1 MSTATQQTGMQ
12 SGERT
17 EQLQVTIGGMHCSLC
32 TESITDGLERVNG
45 VANADVSLA
54 HEEALV
60 RYDPAQVDES
70 EIWGIL
76 QDLGY
81 EPQELDPDE
90 RFEKEEEDLAAA
102 RRKAG
107 IAGGLLVSVSALMA
121 GDAFL
126 PAFTLLPVYEY
137 AIGLLALV
145 TVFGP
150 ARAIIFQN
158 GWQSLRRGILNQD
171 LLVSVAATGGLVGG
185 VVGLVNPTFPVGG
198 FFGATVF
205 VLAFH
210 LIGGYAA
217 VKVHVEA
224 SQSVR
229 QLLHLEP
236 PTAHKI
242 AEDGTETDV
251 PREELAVGDRMR
263 VRPGERIPIDG
274 TVVSGTSAVDESLVT
289 GESTPQEKHNGD
301 EVIGGS
307 INHDGSLTVEVTR
320 TGEDTFLRTVAQQV
334 AEARALKPGILRL
347 VDQVLVY
354 FVPIVFS
361 LSALGFLLWSVG
373 PLLWGGQ
380 PNVVRAGFAALSVL
394 IMGYPCALGM
404 ATPLA
409 IVRGSSEAAEKGI
422 LMRSGEAFHVFKDID
437 TMVLDK
443 TGTLTQ
449 GEPKVNEI
457 VSVDGAVTDDILR
470 LAAAAEN
477 PSEHP
482 LGRAIV
488 TAAHEQN
495 VTIPDA
501 HEFDATPGKGV
512 TAAIDDRTVTVGS
525 PRFVAGEGTDL
536 SGMRGQIEELQQ
548 TGSTVVVVAVAS
560 SPIGLIALAD
570 PLKDDAAEMID
581 RLETAEIEPVMLTG
595 DNEQTARTI
604 ADRVS
609 IDDYYAEVLPD
620 DKSDV
625 VRDLQG
631 HDRQVAMVGD
641 GINDAP
647 ALMQSDV
654 GIAIEAGTDIAI
666 EAADIVLTG
675 AQLTTLLEARGLARR
690 SYRLTLTNV
699 GIALVFNGAGVIAAV
714 SGLLQ
719 PVWAMVAMGISV
731 SLVLANSFA
740 GQLLPTADETG
751 EDASTDTPH

>member
-1 MSTATQQTGMQ
+1 MSTATQQTPMR

-17 EQLQVTIGGMHCSLC
+17 EQLQITVGGMHCSLC
-32 TESITDGLERVNG
+32 TESITEGLKNMNG
-45 VANADVSLA
+45 VADADVSLA

-81 EPQELDPDE
+81 EPRQPDPEE
-90 RFEKEEEDLAAA
+90 RFENEQEDLAAA
-102 RRKAG
+102 RRKAI
-107 IAGGLLVSVSALMA
+107 IAGGLLVGVSALMA
-121 GDAFL
+121 GNIFL
-126 PAFTLLPVYEY
+126 PEFTSIPVYAY
-137 AIGLLALV
+137 AIGALALG
-145 TVFGP
+145 TFFGP
-150 ARAIIFQN
+150 ARAIIFRN

-171 LLVSVAATGGLVGG
+171 LLVSVAATGGLIGG
-185 VVGLVNPTFPVGG
+185 FVGLVTPAFPADG

-229 QLLHLEP
+229 QLLDLEP
-236 PTAHKI
+236 PTAHKV

-251 PREELAVGDRMR
+251 SREDLAVGDRVR
-263 VRPGERIPIDG
+263 VRPGERIPVDG

-289 GESTPQEKHNGD
+289 GESTPQEKHDGD
-301 EVIGGS
+301 EVVGGS
-307 INHDGSLTVEVTR
+307 INQDGSLTIEVTQ
-320 TGEDTFLRTVAQQV
+320 TGEDTFLRSVAQQV

-347 VDQVLVY
+347 VDRVLVY

-361 LSALGFLLWSVG
+361 LAALGFLLWSLG
-373 PLLWGGQ
+373 AWIWTGEA
-380 PNVVRAGFAALSVL
+380 NFVRAGFAALSVL

-437 TMVLDK
+437 TMLLDK

-449 GEPKVNEI
+449 GEPEVGEVI
-457 VSVDGAVTDDILR
+457 AITDESQDNILR

-482 LGRAIV
+482 LARAIV
-488 TAAHEQN
+488 TAAQERE
-495 VTIPDA
+495 VSIPEADD
-501 HEFDATPGKGV
+501 FDATPGKGV
-512 TAAIDDRTVTVGS
+512 AAAVENRSVTVGS
-525 PRFVAGEGTDL
+525 PRFVEGEGADL
-536 SGMRGQIEELQQ
+536 SQVRERIEDLQQ
-548 TGSTVVVVAVAS
+548 TGSTVVVVAVDG
-560 SPIGLIALAD
+560 SPIGLVALAD
-570 PLKDDAAEMID
+570 PLKDDAAEMVE
-581 RLETAEIEPVMLTG
+581 RLKSADIEPVMLTG

-604 ADRVS
+604 AERVG
-609 IDDYYAEVLPD
+609 IDDYRAEVLPD
-620 DKSDV
+620 DKSAV
-625 VRDLQG
+625 VRELQEQ
-631 HDRQVAMVGD
+631 DRQVAMVGD

-647 ALMQSDV
+647 ALMQADV

-675 AQLTTLLEARGLARR
+675 SQLTTLLEARGLARR

-699 GIALVFNGAGVIAAV
+699 GIALLFNGAGVIAAV

-719 PVWAMVAMGISV
+719 PVWAMVAMGLSV
-731 SLVLANSFA
+731 SLVLTNSFA
-740 GQLLPTADETG
+740 GRLLP
-751 EDASTDTPH
+751 ASEEA

>member
-12 SGERT
+12 SSERT
-17 EQLQVTIGGMHCSLC
+17 EQLRLTVGGMHCSLC
-32 TESITDGLERVNG
+32 TESITDGLEDMNG
-45 VANADVSLA
+45 VADADVSLA

-60 RYDPAQVDES
+60 QYDPAQVDES
-70 EIWGIL
+70 EIWRIL
-76 QDLGY
+76 HDLGY
-81 EPQELDPDE
+81 EPRQPAPEE
-90 RFEKEEEDLAAA
+90 RFENEQEDLAAA

-107 IAGGLLVSVSALMA
+107 IAGGLLVGVSALMA
-121 GDAFL
+121 GDFFL
-126 PAFTLLPVYEY
+126 PAFITIPVSAY
-137 AIGLLALV
+137 AIGALALG
-145 TVFGP
+145 TFFGP

-185 VVGLVNPTFPVGG
+185 VVGLINPAFPADG

-229 QLLHLEP
+229 QLLDLEP

-242 AEDGTETDV
+242 AGDGTETDV
-251 PREELAVGDRMR
+251 SRENLAVGDRVR
-263 VRPGERIPIDG
+263 VRPGERIPVDG

-289 GESTPQEKHNGD
+289 GESTPQEKHDGD
-301 EVIGGS
+301 EVVGGS
-307 INHDGSLTVEVTR
+307 INQDGSLTIEVTQ
-320 TGEDTFLRTVAQQV
+320 TGEDTFLRAVAQQV

-347 VDQVLVY
+347 VDRVLVY

-361 LSALGFLLWSVG
+361 LAAFGFLLWSLG
-373 PLLWGGQ
+373 AWIWTGEA
-380 PNVVRAGFAALSVL
+380 NFVRAGCAALSVL

-422 LMRSGEAFHVFKDID
+422 LMRSGEAFHVFKDVD
-437 TMVLDK
+437 TMALDK

-449 GEPKVNEI
+449 GEPE
-457 VSVDGAVTDDILR
+457 VDAVISLTGESTDDILR
-470 LAAAAEN
+470 LAAASEH

-482 LGRAIV
+482 LARAIV
-488 TAAHEQN
+488 SVAQEKDM
-495 VTIPDA
+495 TIPEA
-501 HEFDATPGKGV
+501 HDFDATPGKGV
-512 TAAIDDRTVTVGS
+512 TAVVDNRTVTVGS
-525 PRFVAGEGTDL
+525 PRFVEGEGADL
-536 SGMRGQIEELQQ
+536 SQVRGQIEDLQQ
-548 TGSTVVVVAVAS
+548 TGSTVVVVAVDS
-560 SPIGLIALAD
+560 SPAGLVALAD
-570 PLKDDAAEMID
+570 PLKDDAVEMVE
-581 RLETAEIEPVMLTG
+581 RLKAADIEPVMLTG
-595 DNEQTARTI
+595 DTEQTARTI
-604 ADRVS
+604 AERVG
-609 IDDYYAEVLPD
+609 IDDYRAEVLPN
-620 DKSDV
+620 DKSAV
-625 VRDLQG
+625 VRDLQE

-675 AQLTTLLEARGLARR
+675 SQLTTLLDARGLARR

-699 GIALVFNGAGVIAAV
+699 GIALVFNGAGVLAAV

-719 PVWAMVAMGISV
+719 PVWAMGAMGVSV

-740 GQLLPTADETG
+740 GQLVP
-751 EDASTDTPH
+751 STDGA

>member
-12 SGERT
+12 SGDRT
-17 EQLQVTIGGMHCSLC
+17 EQLQLTVGGMHCSLC
-32 TESITDGLERVNG
+32 TESITEGLERMNG
-45 VANADVSLA
+45 VADADVSLA

-60 RYDPAQVDES
+60 QYDPAQVDES

-81 EPQELDPDE
+81 EPRQPDPEE
-90 RFEKEEEDLAAA
+90 RFENEEEDLAAA
-102 RRKAG
+102 RRKAA
-107 IAGGLLVSVSALMA
+107 IAGGLLVGVSALTA
-121 GDAFL
+121 GDFFL
-126 PAFTLLPVYEY
+126 PEFTSIPVYAY
-137 AIGLLALV
+137 AIGALALG
-145 TVFGP
+145 TFFGP
-150 ARAIIFQN
+150 AREIIFRN

-185 VVGLVNPTFPVGG
+185 FIGLVTPSFPADG

-229 QLLHLEP
+229 QLLDLEP

-242 AEDGTETDV
+242 VEDGTETDV
-251 PREELAVGDRMR
+251 SREDLAVGDRVR
-263 VRPGERIPIDG
+263 VRPGERIPVDG
-274 TVVSGTSAVDESLVT
+274 MVVSGTSAVDESLVT
-289 GESTPQEKHNGD
+289 GESTPQEKQRGD
-301 EVIGGS
+301 EVVGGS
-307 INHDGSLTVEVTR
+307 INQEGSLTVKVTE
-320 TGEDTFLRTVAQQV
+320 TGEDTFLRNVAQQV

-347 VDQVLVY
+347 VDRILVY

-361 LSALGFLLWSVG
+361 AAALGFLLWSVG
-373 PLLWGGQ
+373 AWLWTGEA
-380 PNVVRAGFAALSVL
+380 NLARAGFAALSVL
-394 IMGYPCALGM
+394 ILGYPCALGM

-443 TGTLTQ
+443 TGTLTR
-449 GEPKVNEI
+449 GEPEVDEI
-457 VSVDGAVTDDILR
+457 ISLTGESTDDILR
-470 LAAAAEN
+470 LAAATEN

-488 TAAHEQN
+488 TAAKENH
-495 VTIPDA
+495 VTIPEASD
-501 HEFDATPGKGV
+501 FDATPGQGV
-512 TAAIDDRTVTVGS
+512 TAVVENRTVTVGS
-525 PRFVAGEGTDL
+525 PRFVEGEGADL
-536 SGMRGQIEELQQ
+536 SQVHGQIEDLQE
-548 TGSTVVVVAVAS
+548 TGSTVVVVAVDG
-560 SPIGLIALAD
+560 SPAGFVALAD
-570 PLKDDAAEMID
+570 PLKDDAAEMVD
-581 RLETAEIEPVMLTG
+581 RLKTADIEPIMLTG

-604 ADRVS
+604 AERVG
-609 IDDYYAEVLPD
+609 IEDYRAEVLPD
-620 DKSDV
+620 DKSEV
-625 VRDLQG
+625 VRDLQEQ
-631 HDRQVAMVGD
+631 DWQVAMVGD

-647 ALMQSDV
+647 ALMQADV

-675 AQLTTLLEARGLARR
+675 SQLTTLLEARELARR

-699 GIALVFNGAGVIAAV
+699 GIALVFNGMGVVAAL

-719 PVWAMVAMGISV
+719 PFWAMVAMGLSV

-740 GQLLPTADETG
+740 GRLLPTTEGT
-751 EDASTDTPH
+751 

>member
-1 MSTATQQTGMQ
+1 MSTATQQTPMQ

-32 TESITDGLERVNG
+32 TESITEGLERVNG

-70 EIWGIL
+70 EIWSL
-76 QDLGY
+76 LKDLGY
-81 EPQELDPDE
+81 DPQELDPDE
-90 RFEKEEEDLAAA
+90 RFEKEEADLAAA

-107 IAGGLLVSVSALMA
+107 IAGGLLVGVSALMA
-121 GDAFL
+121 GDFFL
-126 PAFTLLPVYEY
+126 PEFTSISIYAY
-137 AIGLLALV
+137 AIGAIALG

-150 ARAIIFQN
+150 ARDIIFRN

-171 LLVSVAATGGLVGG
+171 LLVAVAALGGLVGG
-185 VVGLVNPTFPVGG
+185 FIGLVNPAFPADG

-229 QLLHLEP
+229 QLLDLEP

-242 AEDGTETDV
+242 AEDGSETDV
-251 PREELAVGDRMR
+251 SREELTVGDRVR
-263 VRPGERIPIDG
+263 VRPGERIPVDG

-289 GESTPQEKHNGD
+289 GESTPQEKHDGD
-301 EVIGGS
+301 EVVGGS
-307 INHDGSLTVEVTR
+307 INQEGSLTVEVTR
-320 TGEDTFLRTVAQQV
+320 TGEDTFLRNVAQQV

-347 VDQVLVY
+347 VDRVLVY

-361 LSALGFLLWSVG
+361 LSALGFLVWSVG
-373 PLLWGGQ
+373 AWLWTGEA
-380 PNVVRAGFAALSVL
+380 NFARAGFAALSAL

-449 GEPKVNEI
+449 GEPEVDEVISLGGESADEI
-457 VSVDGAVTDDILR
+457 LQ

-482 LGRAIV
+482 LARAIV
-488 TAAHEQN
+488 TAAQESD
-495 VTIPDA
+495 VSIPEAD
-501 HEFDATPGKGV
+501 EFDATPGKGV
-512 TAAIDDRTVTVGS
+512 AADVDNRTVTVGS
-525 PRFVAGEGTDL
+525 PRFIEGEGADL
-536 SGMRGQIEELQQ
+536 SEVRGQIEDLQQ
-548 TGSTVVVVAVAS
+548 TGSTVVVVTVDG
-560 SPIGLIALAD
+560 SPTGLVALAD
-570 PLKDDAAEMID
+570 PLKDDAAEMVEQLKTADID
-581 RLETAEIEPVMLTG
+581 PVMLTG

-604 ADRVS
+604 AKQVG
-609 IDDYYAEVLPD
+609 IDDYRAEVLPD
-620 DKSDV
+620 DKSAV
-625 VRDLQG
+625 VRDLQEQ
-631 HDRQVAMVGD
+631 DRQVAMVGD

-666 EAADIVLTG
+666 DAADIVLTG
-675 AQLTTLLEARGLARR
+675 SQLTTLLEARGLARR

-699 GIALVFNGAGVIAAV
+699 GIALVFNGVGVIAAV

-719 PVWAMVAMGISV
+719 PVWAMVAMGLSV

-740 GQLLPTADETG
+740 GRLLPKTEG
-751 EDASTDTPH
+751 V

>member
-1 MSTATQQTGMQ
+1 MSTATQQTPMR

-17 EQLQVTIGGMHCSLC
+17 EQLQITVGGMHCSLC
-32 TESITDGLERVNG
+32 TESITEGLKNMNG
-45 VANADVSLA
+45 VADADVSLA

-81 EPQELDPDE
+81 EPRQPDPEE
-90 RFEKEEEDLAAA
+90 RFENEQEDLAAA
-102 RRKAG
+102 RRKAI
-107 IAGGLLVSVSALMA
+107 IAGGLLVGVSALMA
-121 GDAFL
+121 GNVFL
-126 PAFTLLPVYEY
+126 PEFTSLPVYAY
-137 AIGLLALV
+137 AIGALALG
-145 TVFGP
+145 TFFGP
-150 ARAIIFQN
+150 ARAIIFRN

-171 LLVSVAATGGLVGG
+171 LLVSVAATGGLIGG
-185 VVGLVNPTFPVGG
+185 FVGLATPAFPADG

-229 QLLHLEP
+229 QLLDLEP

-251 PREELAVGDRMR
+251 SREELTVDDRVR
-263 VRPGERIPIDG
+263 VRPGERIPVDG

-289 GESTPQEKHNGD
+289 GESTPQEKHDGD
-301 EVIGGS
+301 EVVGGS
-307 INHDGSLTVEVTR
+307 INQDGSLTIEVTQ
-320 TGEDTFLRTVAQQV
+320 TGEDTFLRSVAQQV

-347 VDQVLVY
+347 VDRVLVV

-361 LSALGFLLWSVG
+361 LAALGFLVWSLG
-373 PLLWGGQ
+373 AWIWTGEA
-380 PNVVRAGFAALSVL
+380 NFVRAGFAALSVL

-437 TMVLDK
+437 TMLLDK
-443 TGTLTQ
+443 TGTLTR
-449 GEPKVNEI
+449 GEPEVGEVI
-457 VSVDGAVTDDILR
+457 AITDESQDAILR

-482 LGRAIV
+482 LARAIV
-488 TAAHEQN
+488 TAAQERE
-495 VTIPDA
+495 VSIPEADD
-501 HEFDATPGKGV
+501 FDATPGKGV
-512 TAAIDDRTVTVGS
+512 AAAVEDRSVTVGS
-525 PRFVAGEGTDL
+525 PRFVEGEGADL
-536 SGMRGQIEELQQ
+536 SQVRGRIEDLQK
-548 TGSTVVVVAVAS
+548 TGSTVVVVAVDG
-560 SPIGLIALAD
+560 SPTGLVALAD
-570 PLKDDAAEMID
+570 PLKDDAVEMVE
-581 RLETAEIEPVMLTG
+581 RLKAADIEPVMLTG

-604 ADRVS
+604 AEQVG
-609 IDDYYAEVLPD
+609 IDDYHAEVLPD
-620 DKSDV
+620 DKSAV
-625 VRDLQG
+625 VRELQEQ
-631 HDRQVAMVGD
+631 DRQVAMVGD

-647 ALMQSDV
+647 ALMQADV

-675 AQLTTLLEARGLARR
+675 SQLTTLLEARGLARR

-699 GIALVFNGAGVIAAV
+699 GIALLFNGAGVMAAV

-719 PVWAMVAMGISV
+719 PVWAMVAMGLSV

-740 GQLLPTADETG
+740 GRLLPESEGA
-751 EDASTDTPH
+751 

>member
-1 MSTATQQTGMQ
+1 MSAPTQKHAMQ
-12 SGERT
+12 PGDRT
-17 EQLQVTIGGMHCSLC
+17 EQLQVTVGGMHCSLC
-32 TESITDGLERVNG
+32 TESITDGLEGMTG
-45 VANADVSLA
+45 VEDADVSLA

-70 EIWGIL
+70 EIWRIL
-76 QDLGY
+76 KDLGY
-81 EPQELDPDE
+81 EPLELDPDE

-102 RRKAG
+102 RRKGG
-107 IAGGLLVSVSALMA
+107 IAGGLLVGVSTLMA
-121 GDAFL
+121 GEAFL
-126 PAFTLLPVYEY
+126 PAFTTIPVYTY
-137 AIGLLALV
+137 AIGILALV
-145 TVFGP
+145 TFFGP

-171 LLVSVAATGGLVGG
+171 LLVSVAATGGLIGG
-185 VVGLVNPTFPVGG
+185 GVGLVTPAFPANG

-229 QLLHLEP
+229 QLLDLEP
-236 PTAHKI
+236 TTAHKI
-242 AEDGTETDV
+242 DAEGTETDV
-251 PREELAVGDRMR
+251 PREDLAVGDRVR

-289 GESTPQEKHNGD
+289 GESTPQEKHDGD
-301 EVIGGS
+301 EVVGGS
-307 INHDGSLTVEVTR
+307 INHDGSLSVEVTR
-320 TGEDTFLRTVAQQV
+320 TGEDTFLRSVAQQV

-347 VDQVLVY
+347 VDRVLVY

-361 LSALGFLLWSVG
+361 LATLGFLLWSAG
-373 PLLWGGQ
+373 AWLWTGEA
-380 PNVVRAGFAALSVL
+380 NWARAGFAALSVL

-449 GEPKVNEI
+449 GEPDVDEV
-457 VSVDGAVTDDILR
+457 VSVDGTATDEILR
-470 LAAAAEN
+470 LAAAAET

-482 LGRAIV
+482 LARAIV
-488 TAAHEQN
+488 TTAQKKD
-495 VTIPDA
+495 VTIPEA
-501 HEFDATPGKGV
+501 YEFDATPGKGV
-512 TAAIDDRTVTVGS
+512 TAEVEHRTVTVGS
-525 PRFVAGEGTDL
+525 PRFVEGDGEGANL
-536 SGMRGQIEELQQ
+536 SPVREQIETLQQ
-548 TGSTVVVVAVAS
+548 TGSTVVVVAVDG
-560 SPIGLIALAD
+560 SPAGLVALAD
-570 PLKDDAAEMID
+570 PLKDDAAAMVD
-581 RLETAEIEPVMLTG
+581 RLTTAEIKPVMLTG
-595 DNEQTARTI
+595 DTEQTARTI
-604 ADRVS
+604 AEQVG
-609 IDDYYAEVLPD
+609 IDDYRAEVLPD
-620 DKSDV
+620 GKSDV
-625 VRDLQG
+625 VRTLQE
-631 HDRQVAMVGD
+631 DNRQVAMVGD

-654 GIAIEAGTDIAI
+654 GIAIDTGTDIAI

-675 AQLTTLLEARGLARR
+675 SQITTLLDARGLARR

-699 GIALVFNGAGVIAAV
+699 GIALLFNGAGVIAAV

-719 PVWAMVAMGISV
+719 PFWAMVAMGASV

-740 GQLLPTADETG
+740 GRLIPTVGRA
-751 EDASTDTPH
+751 

>member
-1 MSTATQQTGMQ
+1 MH
-12 SGERT
+12 SGERI
-17 EQLQVTIGGMHCSLC
+17 EQLQLTVGGMHCSLC
-32 TESITDGLERVNG
+32 TESITNGLERVNG
-45 VANADVSLA
+45 VEDADVSLA

-60 RYDPAQVDES
+60 QYDPAQVDES
-70 EIWGIL
+70 EIWRIL

-81 EPQELDPDE
+81 EPREADYEE
-90 RFEKEEEDLAAA
+90 RFEKEQEDLAAA

-107 IAGGLLVSVSALMA
+107 IAGGLLIGVSALMA
-121 GDAFL
+121 GNFFL
-126 PAFTLLPVYEY
+126 PEFTSIPVYAY
-137 AIGLLALV
+137 AIGALALG
-145 TVFGP
+145 TFFGP
-150 ARAIIFQN
+150 ARAIIFRN

-185 VVGLVNPTFPVGG
+185 FIGLVNPAFPADG

-229 QLLHLEP
+229 QLLDLEP

-242 AEDGTETDV
+242 AEGGTETDV
-251 PREELAVGDRMR
+251 LREELTVGDRVR
-263 VRPGERIPIDG
+263 VRPGERIPVDG
-274 TVVSGTSAVDESLVT
+274 TVISGTSAVDGSLVT
-289 GESTPQEKHNGD
+289 GESTPQEKLEGD
-301 EVIGGS
+301 EVVGGS
-307 INHDGSLTVEVTR
+307 INQEGSLTVEVTQ

-347 VDQVLVY
+347 VDRILVY

-361 LSALGFLLWSVG
+361 AAALGFLLWSAG
-373 PLLWGGQ
+373 AWLWTGE
-380 PNVVRAGFAALSVL
+380 PNFVRAGFAALSVL

-404 ATPLA
+404 STPLA

-437 TMVLDK
+437 TMLLDK
-443 TGTLTQ
+443 TGTLTH
-449 GEPKVNEI
+449 GEPKVDEVI
-457 VSVDGAVTDDILR
+457 SLIGASTDEILR

-482 LGRAIV
+482 LARAIV
-488 TAAHEQN
+488 TAAEEN
-495 VTIPDA
+495 DVTIPEVSD
-501 HEFDATPGKGV
+501 FDVTPGKGV
-512 TAAIDDRTVTVGS
+512 AAIVEDQTVTVGS
-525 PRFVAGEGTDL
+525 PRFVEGEGADL
-536 SGMRGQIEELQQ
+536 SQMRGQIKDLQQ
-548 TGSTVVVVAVAS
+548 TGSTVVVVAVDGSLA
-560 SPIGLIALAD
+560 GLVALAD
-570 PLKDDAAEMID
+570 PLKDDAAEMVD
-581 RLETAEIEPVMLTG
+581 RLKAADIEPVMLTG
-595 DNEQTARTI
+595 DNEQTARTVAEQVGI
-604 ADRVS
+604 E
-609 IDDYYAEVLPD
+609 DYRAEVLPD
-620 DKSDV
+620 DKSQV
-625 VRDLQG
+625 EREFQEQ
-631 HDRQVAMVGD
+631 DRQVAMVGD

-647 ALMQSDV
+647 ALMQADV

-675 AQLTTLLEARGLARR
+675 SQLTTLLEARGLAQR

-719 PVWAMVAMGISV
+719 PVWAMVAMGLSV

-740 GQLLPTADETG
+740 GQLSPTTESA
-751 EDASTDTPH
+751 

>member
-1 MSTATQQTGMQ
+1 MQ

-17 EQLQVTIGGMHCSLC
+17 EQLQLTVGGMHCSLC
-32 TESITDGLERVNG
+32 TESISNGLGRMDGVED
-45 VANADVSLA
+45 AEVSLA

-70 EIWGIL
+70 EIWRIL

-81 EPQELDPDE
+81 EPRQSDPEE

-102 RRKAG
+102 RRKAA
-107 IAGGLLVSVSALMA
+107 IAGGLLVGVSALMA
-121 GDAFL
+121 GNFFL
-126 PAFTLLPVYEY
+126 PEFTTIPVYAY
-137 AIGLLALV
+137 AIGALALG
-145 TVFGP
+145 TFFGP
-150 ARAIIFQN
+150 ARAIIFRN

-171 LLVSVAATGGLVGG
+171 LLVSVAATGGLAGG
-185 VVGLVNPTFPVGG
+185 FVGLVNPAFPADG

-229 QLLHLEP
+229 QLLNLEP
-236 PTAHKI
+236 PTAHRI
-242 AEDGTETDV
+242 DEDGTETDV
-251 PREELAVGDRMR
+251 SREELAVGDQVR
-263 VRPGERIPIDG
+263 VRPGERIPVDG
-274 TVVSGTSAVDESLVT
+274 TVVSGVSAVDESLVT
-289 GESTPQEKHNGD
+289 GESTPQEKHDGD
-301 EVIGGS
+301 EVVGGS
-307 INHDGSLTVEVTR
+307 INHDGSLTVEVTQ
-320 TGEDTFLRTVAQQV
+320 TGEDTFLRSVAQQV

-347 VDQVLVY
+347 VDRILVY

-361 LSALGFLLWSVG
+361 LAALGFLVWSLGAWLWTG
-373 PLLWGGQ
+373 EA
-380 PNVVRAGFAALSVL
+380 NFVRAGFAALSVL

-422 LMRSGEAFHVFKDID
+422 LMRSGEAFHVFKDVD

-443 TGTLTQ
+443 TGTLTR
-449 GEPKVNEI
+449 GEPEVDEI
-457 VSVDGAVTDDILR
+457 ISVDGNGESTDDILR

-488 TAAHEQN
+488 TGAQEKN
-495 VTIPDA
+495 LTIPEA
-501 HEFDATPGKGV
+501 HDFDMTPGKGV
-512 TAAIDDRTVTVGS
+512 TAGVENRTVTVGS
-525 PRFVAGEGTDL
+525 PRFIEGEGADL
-536 SGMRGQIEELQQ
+536 SQVRGQIEDLQQ
-548 TGSTVVVVAVAS
+548 TGSTVVVVAIDG
-560 SPIGLIALAD
+560 SPAGLVALAD
-570 PLKDDAAEMID
+570 PLKDDAAEMVERLKAADID
-581 RLETAEIEPVMLTG
+581 PVMLTG

-604 ADRVS
+604 AKQVG
-609 IDDYYAEVLPD
+609 IEDYRAEVLPD
-620 DKSDV
+620 DKSAV
-625 VRDLQG
+625 VRDLQDQ
-631 HDRQVAMVGD
+631 DRHVAMVGD

-647 ALMQSDV
+647 ALMQADV

-675 AQLTTLLEARGLARR
+675 SQLTTLLEARGLARR

-719 PVWAMVAMGISV
+719 PVWAMVAMGLSV

-740 GQLLPTADETG
+740 GRLLPKTEARR
-751 EDASTDTPH
+751 

>member
-12 SGERT
+12 AGERT
-17 EQLQVTIGGMHCSLC
+17 DQLQVTVGGMHCSLC
-32 TESITDGLERVNG
+32 TESITDGLEDMNG
-45 VANADVSLA
+45 VEDADVSLA

-60 RYDPAQVDES
+60 QYDPAQINES
-70 EIWGIL
+70 EILRIL

-81 EPQELDPDE
+81 EPRQTDPE
-90 RFEKEEEDLAAA
+90 TRFEKEEEDLAAA

-107 IAGGLLVSVSALMA
+107 IAGGLLVGVSALMA
-121 GDAFL
+121 GDYFL
-126 PAFTLLPVYEY
+126 PEFTTIPVYAY
-137 AIGLLALV
+137 AIGAIALGTFV
-145 TVFGP
+145 GP
-150 ARAIIFQN
+150 ARSIIFTN

-171 LLVSVAATGGLVGG
+171 LLVSVAAVGGLVGG
-185 VVGLVNPTFPVGG
+185 FIGLVYPAFPAQGY
-198 FFGATVF
+198 FGATVF

-229 QLLHLEP
+229 QLLDLEP
-236 PTAHKI
+236 TTAHKI
-242 AEDGTETDV
+242 EEDGVETDV
-251 PREELAVGDRMR
+251 PREEIDVGDRVR
-263 VRPGERIPIDG
+263 VRPGERIPVDG
-274 TVVSGTSAVDESLVT
+274 TVVSGTSAVDESVVT
-289 GESTPQEKHNGD
+289 GESTPQEKHDGD
-301 EVIGGS
+301 EVVGGS
-307 INHDGSLTVEVTR
+307 INQEGTLTVAVTR

-347 VDQVLVY
+347 VDRILVY

-361 LSALGFLLWSVG
+361 LAALGFLVWSLGAWLWTG
-373 PLLWGGQ
+373 EA
-380 PNVVRAGFAALSVL
+380 NFVRAGFALLSAL

-449 GEPKVNEI
+449 GEPE
-457 VSVDGAVTDDILR
+457 VDEVIPIDGDSTDDILR

-482 LGRAIV
+482 LARAIV
-488 TAAHEQN
+488 TAAQEN
-495 VTIPDA
+495 DVTLPEVA
-501 HEFDATPGKGV
+501 EFDATPGKGV
-512 TAAIDDRTVTVGS
+512 TAVVKNRTVTVGS
-525 PRFVAGEGTDL
+525 PRFIEGTGTDL
-536 SGMRGQIEELQQ
+536 SAVRGKIEGLQG
-548 TGSTVVVVAVAS
+548 TGSTVVVVAVDG
-560 SPIGLIALAD
+560 SPAGLVALAD
-570 PLKDDAAEMID
+570 PLKDDAAEMVD
-581 RLETAEIEPVMLTG
+581 RLETAEIEPLMLTG
-595 DNEQTARTI
+595 DNEPTARAI
-604 ADRVS
+604 ADQVG
-609 IDDYYAEVLPD
+609 IAEYHAEVLPD
-620 DKSDV
+620 DKSEV
-625 VRDLQG
+625 VRELQDQ
-631 HDRQVAMVGD
+631 DRQVAMVGD

-666 EAADIVLTG
+666 DAADIVLTG

-690 SYRLTLTNV
+690 SYRLTVTNI
-699 GIALVFNGAGVIAAV
+699 GIALVFNGAGVIAAF

-719 PVWAMVAMGISV
+719 PFWAMVAMGLSV

-740 GQLLPTADETG
+740 GQLVPNLS
-751 EDASTDTPH
+751 AS

>member
-1 MSTATQQTGMQ
+1 MSAPTQKHAMQ
-12 SGERT
+12 PGDRT
-17 EQLQVTIGGMHCSLC
+17 EQLQVTVGGMHCSLC
-32 TESITDGLERVNG
+32 TESITDGLERMNG
-45 VANADVSLA
+45 VEDADVSIA

-60 RYDPAQVDES
+60 RYDPAQVDEA
-70 EIWGIL
+70 EIWGLL

-81 EPQELDPDE
+81 EPSQADYEQ
-90 RFEKEEEDLAAA
+90 RFEKEQADLAAA

-107 IAGGLLVSVSALMA
+107 SAGGLLVGVSALMA
-121 GDAFL
+121 GNLFL
-126 PAFTLLPVYEY
+126 PELTTIPVYAY
-137 AIGLLALV
+137 AIGILV
-145 TVFGP
+145 LGTFVGP
-150 ARAIIFQN
+150 ARAIIFRN

-185 VVGLVNPTFPVGG
+185 FIGLVTPAFPADG

-229 QLLHLEP
+229 QLLDLEP
-236 PTAHKI
+236 TTAHKI
-242 AEDGTETDV
+242 DVDGTETDV
-251 PREELAVGDRMR
+251 PREELATGDRVR
-263 VRPGERIPIDG
+263 VRPGERIPVDG
-274 TVVSGTSAVDESLVT
+274 TVISGTSAVDESLVT
-289 GESTPQEKHNGD
+289 GESTPQEKHEGD
-301 EVIGGS
+301 EVVGGS

-320 TGEDTFLRTVAQQV
+320 TGEDTFLRSVAQQV

-347 VDQVLVY
+347 VDRVLVY

-361 LSALGFLLWSVG
+361 LAALGFLLWSVG
-373 PLLWGGQ
+373 AWLWTGEA
-380 PNVVRAGFAALSVL
+380 NWVRAGFAALSVL

-404 ATPLA
+404 STPLA

-443 TGTLTQ
+443 TGTLTR
-449 GEPKVNEI
+449 GEPDVDEI
-457 VSVDGAVTDDILR
+457 ISVTGASTDEILR
-470 LAAAAEN
+470 LAAAAET

-482 LGRAIV
+482 LARAIV
-488 TAAHEQN
+488 TAAQETD

-501 HEFDATPGKGV
+501 HDFDATPGKGV
-512 TAAIDDRTVTVGS
+512 TAVVDNRTVTVGS
-525 PRFVAGEGTDL
+525 PRFVDGEGADL
-536 SGMRGQIEELQQ
+536 SSVRGQIEDLQQ
-548 TGSTVVVVAVAS
+548 TGSTVVVVTVDG
-560 SPIGLIALAD
+560 SPAGLVALAD
-570 PLKDDAAEMID
+570 PLKDDAEEMVE
-581 RLETAEIEPVMLTG
+581 RLKAAGIEPILLTG
-595 DNEQTARTI
+595 DTEQTARTI
-604 ADRVS
+604 AEQVG
-609 IDDYYAEVLPD
+609 IEDYRAEVLPD
-620 DKSDV
+620 DKSAV
-625 VRDLQG
+625 VRELQE
-631 HDRQVAMVGD
+631 HDHQVAMVGD

-675 AQLTTLLEARGLARR
+675 SQLTTLLDARGLARR
-690 SYRLTLTNV
+690 SYRLTLTNI
-699 GIALVFNGAGVIAAV
+699 GIALVFNGVGVIAAV

-719 PVWAMVAMGISV
+719 PIWAMVAMGVSV

-740 GQLLPTADETG
+740 GRLVPTAEG
-751 EDASTDTPH
+751 A

>member
-17 EQLQVTIGGMHCSLC
+17 EQLQVTVGGMHCSLC
-32 TESITDGLERVNG
+32 TESITDGLERING
-45 VANADVSLA
+45 VEDADVSLA

-60 RYDPAQVDES
+60 RYDPAQVDVS
-70 EIWGIL
+70 EIWGL
-76 QDLGY
+76 LHDLGY
-81 EPQELDPDE
+81 EPSQADDE
-90 RFEKEEEDLAAA
+90 QRFEKEQEDLAAA

-107 IAGGLLVSVSALMA
+107 IAGGLLVGVSALMA
-121 GDAFL
+121 GNVFL
-126 PAFTLLPVYEY
+126 SEFTTIPVYAY
-137 AIGLLALV
+137 AIGILALGTFV
-145 TVFGP
+145 GP
-150 ARAIIFQN
+150 ARAIIFRN

-185 VVGLVNPTFPVGG
+185 FIGLVNPVFPADG

-229 QLLHLEP
+229 QLLDLEP

-242 AEDGTETDV
+242 DADGTETDV
-251 PREELAVGDRMR
+251 PREDLVSGDRVR

-289 GESTPQEKHNGD
+289 GESTPQEKQDGD
-301 EVIGGS
+301 EVVGGS
-307 INHDGSLTVEVTR
+307 INQEGSLTVEVTQM
-320 TGEDTFLRTVAQQV
+320 GEDTFLRTVAQQV

-347 VDQVLVY
+347 VDRVLVY

-361 LSALGFLLWSVG
+361 LSVLGFLLWTVG
-373 PLLWGGQ
+373 AWLWTGE
-380 PNVVRAGFAALSVL
+380 PNWVRAGFAALSAL

-404 ATPLA
+404 STPLA

-437 TMVLDK
+437 TMLLDK
-443 TGTLTQ
+443 TGTLTR
-449 GEPKVNEI
+449 GEPEVDEVI
-457 VSVDGAVTDDILR
+457 SVTGASQDEILR
-470 LAAAAEN
+470 LAAAAET

-482 LGRAIV
+482 LARAIV
-488 TAAHEQN
+488 TAAQEKD

-501 HEFDATPGKGV
+501 NEFDATPGKGV
-512 TAAIDDRTVTVGS
+512 TAVVDNRTVTVGS
-525 PRFVAGEGTDL
+525 PRFVEGKGEDL
-536 SGMRGQIEELQQ
+536 SPVRGQIETHQQ
-548 TGSTVVVVAVAS
+548 TGSTVVVVTVDG
-560 SPIGLIALAD
+560 SPAGLIALAD
-570 PLKDDAAEMID
+570 PLKDDAEEMVE
-581 RLETAEIEPVMLTG
+581 RLKAADIEPVMLTG

-604 ADRVS
+604 ADQVG
-609 IDDYYAEVLPD
+609 IADYRAAVLPN
-620 DKSDV
+620 DKSDI
-625 VRDLQG
+625 VRDLQEY
-631 HDRQVAMVGD
+631 DRQVAMVGD

-675 AQLTTLLEARGLARR
+675 AQLTTLLDARGLARR
-690 SYRLTLTNV
+690 SYRLTLTNI
-699 GIALVFNGAGVIAAV
+699 GIALVFNGVGVIAAV

-719 PVWAMVAMGISV
+719 PVWAMVAMGVSV

-740 GQLLPTADETG
+740 GQLISTTEET
-751 EDASTDTPH
+751 T

>member
-17 EQLQVTIGGMHCSLC
+17 EQLQLTVGGMHCSLC
-32 TESITDGLERVNG
+32 TESISNGLGRMDGVE
-45 VANADVSLA
+45 NAEVSLA

-70 EIWGIL
+70 EIWRIL

-81 EPQELDPDE
+81 EPRQPDPQE

-102 RRKAG
+102 RRKAA
-107 IAGGLLVSVSALMA
+107 IAGGLLVGVSALIA
-121 GDAFL
+121 GNFFL
-126 PAFTLLPVYEY
+126 PEFTTISVYAY
-137 AIGLLALV
+137 AIGALALG
-145 TVFGP
+145 TFFGP
-150 ARAIIFQN
+150 ARAIIFRN

-185 VVGLVNPTFPVGG
+185 FIGLVNPAFPADG

-229 QLLHLEP
+229 QLLDLEP
-236 PTAHKI
+236 PTAHRI
-242 AEDGTETDV
+242 DEDGTETDV
-251 PREELAVGDRMR
+251 AREDLAIGDQVR
-263 VRPGERIPIDG
+263 VRPGERIPVDG
-274 TVVSGTSAVDESLVT
+274 TVVSGVSAVDESLVT
-289 GESTPQEKHNGD
+289 GESTPQEKHAGD
-301 EVIGGS
+301 EVVGGS
-307 INHDGSLTVEVTR
+307 INQDGSLTVEVTQ
-320 TGEDTFLRTVAQQV
+320 TGEDTFLRSVAQQV

-347 VDQVLVY
+347 VDRILVY

-361 LSALGFLLWSVG
+361 LAALGFLVWSVG
-373 PLLWGGQ
+373 AWIWTGE
-380 PNVVRAGFAALSVL
+380 PNFVRAGFAALSVL

-422 LMRSGEAFHVFKDID
+422 LMRSGEAFHVFKDVD

-443 TGTLTQ
+443 TGTLTR
-449 GEPKVNEI
+449 GEPE
-457 VSVDGAVTDDILR
+457 VDKIISLTGESTNDILQ

-477 PSEHP
+477 LSEHP

-488 TAAHEQN
+488 TAAQEKDL
-495 VTIPDA
+495 TISEA
-501 HEFDATPGKGV
+501 HEFDVTPGKGV
-512 TAAIDDRTVTVGS
+512 TAGVENRTVTVGS
-525 PRFVAGEGTDL
+525 PRFIEGEGADL
-536 SGMRGQIEELQQ
+536 SQARGQIENLQG
-548 TGSTVVVVAVAS
+548 TGSTVVVVAIDG
-560 SPIGLIALAD
+560 SPAGLVALAD
-570 PLKDDAAEMID
+570 PLKDDAAEMVE
-581 RLETAEIEPVMLTG
+581 RLKAADIEPVMLTG

-604 ADRVS
+604 AEQVG
-609 IDDYYAEVLPD
+609 IEDYRAEVLPD
-620 DKSDV
+620 DKSEV
-625 VRDLQG
+625 VRDLQNQ
-631 HDRQVAMVGD
+631 DRHVAMVGD

-675 AQLTTLLEARGLARR
+675 SQLTTLLEARGLARR

-699 GIALVFNGAGVIAAV
+699 GIALVFNGAGVMAAV

-719 PVWAMVAMGISV
+719 PFWAMVAMGLSV

-740 GQLLPTADETG
+740 GKLLPKTEARG
-751 EDASTDTPH
+751 

>member
-1 MSTATQQTGMQ
+1 MQ

-17 EQLQVTIGGMHCSLC
+17 EQLQLTVGGMHCSLC
-32 TESITDGLERVNG
+32 TESISNGLGRMDGVED
-45 VANADVSLA
+45 AEVSLA

-70 EIWGIL
+70 EIWRIL

-81 EPQELDPDE
+81 EPRQPDPEE
-90 RFEKEEEDLAAA
+90 RFEQEEEDLAAA
-102 RRKAG
+102 RRKAA
-107 IAGGLLVSVSALMA
+107 IAGGLLVGVSALMA
-121 GDAFL
+121 GNF
-126 PAFTLLPVYEY
+126 LLPEFTSIPVFAY
-137 AIGLLALV
+137 AIGALALG
-145 TVFGP
+145 TFFGP
-150 ARAIIFQN
+150 AREIIFRN

-185 VVGLVNPTFPVGG
+185 FVGLVSPAFPADG

-229 QLLHLEP
+229 QLLDLEP

-251 PREELAVGDRMR
+251 SREELAVGDRVR

-289 GESTPQEKHNGD
+289 GESTPQEKHDGD
-301 EVIGGS
+301 DVVGGS
-307 INHDGSLTVEVTR
+307 INQEGSLTVEVTQ
-320 TGEDTFLRTVAQQV
+320 TGEDTFLRGVAQQV

-347 VDQVLVY
+347 VDRILVY

-361 LSALGFLLWSVG
+361 AAAFGFLLWTVG
-373 PLLWGGQ
+373 AWLWTGEA
-380 PNVVRAGFAALSVL
+380 NFVRASFAALSVL
-394 IMGYPCALGM
+394 ILGYPCALGM

-409 IVRGSSEAAEKGI
+409 IVRGSSEAAKKGI

-443 TGTLTQ
+443 TGTLTR
-449 GEPKVNEI
+449 GEPEVDEI
-457 VSVDGAVTDDILR
+457 ISVDGASTDDILR
-470 LAAAAEN
+470 LAAATEN

-482 LGRAIV
+482 LARAIV
-488 TAAHEQN
+488 TAAKEN
-495 VTIPDA
+495 GVPIPEASD
-501 HEFDATPGKGV
+501 FDTTPGKGV
-512 TAAIDDRTVTVGS
+512 TAIVEDRTVTVGS
-525 PRFVAGEGTDL
+525 PRFVEGKGADL
-536 SGMRGQIEELQQ
+536 SQMREQIENLQA
-548 TGSTVVVVAVAS
+548 TGSTVVVVAVDG
-560 SPIGLIALAD
+560 SPAGLVALAD
-570 PLKDDAAEMID
+570 PLKDDAEEMVE
-581 RLETAEIEPVMLTG
+581 RLKAADIEPVMLTG

-604 ADRVS
+604 AERVG
-609 IDDYYAEVLPD
+609 IEDYRAEVLPD
-620 DKSDV
+620 DKSAG
-625 VRDLQG
+625 VREFQDQD
-631 HDRQVAMVGD
+631 HQVAMVGD

-675 AQLTTLLEARGLARR
+675 SQLTMLLEARELAHR

-699 GIALVFNGAGVIAAV
+699 GIALVFNGVGVIAAV

-719 PVWAMVAMGISV
+719 PVWAMVAMGLSV

-740 GQLLPTADETG
+740 GRLLPKTEARG
-751 EDASTDTPH
+751 